1 MRQCNIAQALMP
13 FIPAPSQDMTMATL
27 RLILNLSFDTAM
39 RTQVVKD
46 GIIPK
51 LVKLLKVAAMR
62 HLSLKVLYHIS
73 MDDKCKS
80 MFTYTDCIPMV
91 VNMVQNFPDKFV
103 EKTLIALA
111 INLAANSRNAEAMA
125 AGENLNGF
133 LNRLFQSKDPLLAK
147 MLRNLSQHDGAVK
160 LRMAEFV
167 ADLAALTRQTTNAD
181 LLVELLG
188 ILGNM
193 TMSADTIPF
202 SQILID
208 YDMINFLH
216 NHLAAGASE
225 DDIMLEIIIFIGT
238 CVSDPQCAPIFA
250 NSQLVAVLYDL
261 MADKQEDDEMVLQ
274 ITYTLFRCLQHE
286 STREV
291 LLNHTQ
297 VVSYF
302 VDLLYDKNAEIRKMA
317 DQTLDLVMQYDAEW
331 AKQIRLRKFQI
342 YNAQWLEAMQ
352 HHVQDGGMQ
361 GMMQGATHGATNVP
375 QLRVNKGYGMEVAG
389 YSNDDH
395 SPVYQKEDQD
405 AQQMRVSDNFFV
417 EDDEDDFGYND

>member
-1 MRQCNIAQALMP
+1 MEIDLANQAVAFLKKLSIFKENKDEMRQCNIAQALMP

-147 MLRNLSQHDGAVK
+147 MLRNLSQVFFPPSCPPPSHP
-160 LRMAEFV
+160 
-167 ADLAALTRQTTNAD
+167 
-181 LLVELLG
+181 
-188 ILGNM
+188 
-193 TMSADTIPF
+193 PF
-202 SQILID
+202 Q
-208 YDMINFLH
+208 H
-216 NHLAAGASE
+216 A
-225 DDIMLEIIIFIGT
+225 
-238 CVSDPQCAPIFA
+238 
-250 NSQLVAVLYDL
+250 
-261 MADKQEDDEMVLQ
+261 
-274 ITYTLFRCLQHE
+274 LQHDRAVSCAWLSSRWIFFFRIFPFLE
-286 STREV
+286 SARARS
-291 LLNHTQ
+291 L
-297 VVSYF
+297 S
-302 VDLLYDKNAEIRKMA
+302 
-317 DQTLDLVMQYDAEW
+317 
-331 AKQIRLRKFQI
+331 
-342 YNAQWLEAMQ
+342 
-352 HHVQDGGMQ
+352 
-361 GMMQGATHGATNVP
+361 VP
-375 QLRVNKGYGMEVAG
+375 Q
-389 YSNDDH
+389 
-395 SPVYQKEDQD
+395 
-405 AQQMRVSDNFFV
+405 
-417 EDDEDDFGYND
+417 